1 VPGFRRG
8 CGANQQSRGI
18 EDAASGE
25 EESEIDPDSIYI
37 CWMSG
42 SAEVGGQTVSFHEG
56 ERLRGDS
63 PAVQGCPQYF
73 VPDGIPE
80 VERPNA
86 FQVIVERNEAVRP
99 PVPDHDALVVLE
111 PAPLQREDVRTLNR
125 AVTVLVGPGQEK
137 KLVTYDKGTVFDA
150 RSELCGVLPDAFEP
164 EDSHI
169 QFTRAA
175 KGRRR

>member
-1 VPGFRRG
+1 MPR
-8 CGANQQSRGI
+8 
-18 EDAASGE
+18 AAKKR
-25 EESEIDPDSIYI
+25 SEIDPDSLWL

-42 SAEVGGQTVSFHEG
+42 SAEVDGQNVSFHEG
-56 ERLRGDS
+56 QRLRGDS

-86 FQVIVERNEAVRP
+86 FQVIVERNEADRP
-99 PVPDHDALVVLE
+99 PVPEHDALVVLE

-150 RSELCGVLPDAFEP
+150 RSELCGVLPSAFEAA
-164 EDSHI
+164 DSDI
-169 QFTRAA
+169 QFTKP